1 MSMDWEHD
9 DAVRSIMR
17 RAALTKDADDKETQQ
32 RVNLRG
38 FKSDEPEEI
47 HRFQLPGIHSV
58 PLKGSEGVYL
68 EMGGRSDRGLFLGG
82 EHKDHKPKGKEAGDT
97 FLYDHHGN
105 ILSLVKKEYR
115 VVHGKEAH
123 IVAAGIPIT
132 IKNGN
137 VYLGIDGGG
146 ARVATEKGY
155 STNVYAKV

>member
-1 MSMDWEHD
+1 MMEWEHD
-9 DAVRSIMR
+9 DAVRSILR
-17 RAALTKDADDKETQQ
+17 RAVLTQDADDKETQQ
-32 RVNLRG
+32 KVNLRG

-58 PLKGSEGVYL
+58 PKKGGEGVYL

-115 VVHGKEAH
+115 VVHSKEAH
-123 IVAAGIPIT
+123 IVAGGIPVI

-137 VYLGIDGGG
+137 VYLGAEAGT
-146 ARVATEKGY
+146 ARVYTEKGL
-155 STNVYAKV
+155 SRNVYAKA